1 VNYDDVLL
9 RVDVLRH
16 MNDEHQQDKWRIRSI
31 MDGGAEGIAAVLAW
45 DYGKGASMSASGR
58 ILDQLGVD
66 MPTVNLVASGNERFA
81 QMIADVPTLKAPIA
95 NDKDDQKR
103 NQKRIEIVA
112 GWDEEAEL
120 ELQYPQIGRWLPGYS
135 YVMWRIT
142 QRRNTYGE
150 WYPYAELK
158 DPFDV
163 YPGWFGADQQP
174 SEAATVRVVPLGAL
188 MHAYPE
194 QNWDRLSAKIQ
205 NGRKVGGAMTA
216 DSRSA
221 ANQTRSW
228 EGKRSGVEVYEYYC
242 GDGNYICIPEVEAVI
257 NHIPNPLESGPL
269 FVFAKRFSYNRNV
282 SQYHHVIGIQSML
295 AKLTVIGL
303 IANEEAVFRP
313 TNIFGEMVGDEYDMG
328 RLGINEFENNA
339 RVERPQVE
347 NQAGVW
353 AQIDRLERMLR
364 IGSGYDVQQD
374 SISPNS
380 FATGAGMRELQG
392 ATNEH
397 AREYQKV
404 LRAAQKRIDARRL
417 EWAQKMYPIQE
428 RTFYDMYGKRQ
439 TYRAAKAI
447 RGDYRTRRT
456 SGPLASF
463 DAQNKLV
470 MGLNLVQ
477 GEALSLESFQETI
490 EGIDNPLVERERI
503 AERRAT
509 QTMFGRLAGLP
520 PEDPR
525 VDAALAEIMQ
535 NPDREKEIL
544 IKYFA
549 PEEPQPGQDEMAQ
562 LQQLAMGG
570 GQPAPP
576 QQEGIATVLARAEA
590 GGQSEAGVQR
600 VGNL

>member
-1 VNYDDVLL
+1 V
-9 RVDVLRH
+9 
-16 MNDEHQQDKWRIRSI
+16 
-31 MDGGAEGIAAVLAW
+31 
-45 DYGKGASMSASGR
+45 
-58 ILDQLGVD
+58 
-66 MPTVNLVASGNERFA
+66 
-81 QMIADVPTLKAPIA
+81 
-95 NDKDDQKR
+95 
-103 NQKRIEIVA
+103 
-112 GWDEEAEL
+112 
-120 ELQYPQIGRWLPGYS
+120 GRWLPGYF
-135 YVMWRIT
+135 YAMWRIT
-142 QRRNTYGE
+142 QRKNRYGE
-150 WYPYAELK
+150 RYPYPELK

-174 SEAATVRVVPLGAL
+174 AEAATVRVVPLMAL
-188 MHAYPE
+188 EQAYPE
-194 QNWDRLSAKIQ
+194 QDWKTLSASMEK
-205 NGRKVGGAMTA
+205 GRRRGNVITA

-221 ANQTRSW
+221 SNQTRSW

-242 GDGNYICIPEVEAVI
+242 DDGNYICIPEVDAVI
-257 NHIPNPLESGPL
+257 NYIENPLDSGPL

-295 AKLTVIGL
+295 AKLTVSGL

-313 TNIFGEMVGDEYDMG
+313 TNIFGEMVGDEYDAG
-328 RLGINEFENNA
+328 RQGINEFDRDA

-404 LRAAQKRIDARRL
+404 LRAAQRRIDAKRL
-417 EWAQKMYPIQE
+417 EWAEKMYPIEE

-439 TYRAAKAI
+439 KYRAAKAI
-447 RGDYRTRRT
+447 KGDYRTRRT

-490 EGIDNPLVERERI
+490 EGIDSGLLERERI

-509 QTMFGRLAGLP
+509 QTMFARMASLP

-535 NPDREKEIL
+535 NPDKQKEIL
-544 IKYFA
+544 VKYFA
-549 PEEPQPGQDEMAQ
+549 PQEPQPAEGEMEQ

-576 QQEGIATVLARAEA
+576 EQEGIATVLARAEA
-590 GGQSEAGVQR
+590 SGQSEAGVQR

>member
-1 VNYDDVLL
+1 
-9 RVDVLRH
+9 
-16 MNDEHQQDKWRIRSI
+16 MNEEHLVDKWRIRQI

-45 DYGKGASMSASGR
+45 DVGKGASLAASGK
-58 ILDQLGVD
+58 ILNEIGVD

-81 QMIADVPTLKAPIA
+81 QMISDPPTLKAPIA
-95 NDKDDQKR
+95 NEAEDQKR
-103 NQKRIEIVA
+103 NQKRIDIVS

-120 ELQYPQIGRWLPGYS
+120 ELQYPQAGRWLPGYS

-142 QRRNTYGE
+142 QRKNRYGE

-174 SEAATVRVVPLGAL
+174 SEAATVRIVPLAAL
-188 MHAYPE
+188 QSAYPE
-194 QNWDRLSAKIQ
+194 QDWDTLTAKMKA
-205 NGRKVGGAMTA
+205 NRTKGGAITA
-216 DSRSA
+216 DSRSSS
-221 ANQTRSW
+221 NQTRSW

-242 GDGNYICIPEVEAVI
+242 DDGNYIAIPEVGAVI
-257 NHIPNPLESGPL
+257 NHIPNPLDSGPL
-269 FVFAKRFSYNRNV
+269 FVFAKRFSFNRNV

-313 TNIFGEMVGDEYDMG
+313 TNVFGEMIGDEYDAG
-328 RLGINEFENNA
+328 RQGINEFESNA

-380 FATGAGMRELQG
+380 WATGAGMRELQG

-404 LRAAQKRIDARRL
+404 MRAAQRRIDARRL
-417 EWAQKMYPIQE
+417 EWAEKMYPIQE
-428 RTFYDMYGKRQ
+428 RTYYDMYGKRQ

-490 EGIDNPLVERERI
+490 EGIDSSLLERERI

-509 QTMFGRLAGLP
+509 QTMFGRMASLP

-535 NPDREKEIL
+535 NPDKEKEIL
-544 IKYFA
+544 VKYFA
-549 PEEPQPGQDEMAQ
+549 PQEPQPQPGEMEQ